1 MKNGEYFTVCRVRT
15 VLHSDVTVGL
25 GEADLPLLAQKG

>member
-1 MKNGEYFTVCRVRT
+1 MKTGESFTVCRVRT
-15 VLHSDVTVGL
+15 VLHADLSVGL